1 MSQSS
6 SSAHGVLLVLIAA
19 MLWGTTGTAQSFAPA
34 GMSPLWVGA
43 LRLVMAGL
51 FFVLLGRLL
60 RTDSSHRPAP
70 MDWPRMLLCALCML
84 TYNMAFFVGL
94 KLTGIGLG
102 TAVALGSS
110 PVWAGLLQA
119 VIQRRLPGAVW
130 WLGTAIGVVGGFVMT
145 QGKGGDMS
153 GSLPGLLLCL
163 LAGLAY
169 GAYAVISQPLV
180 LKSGVTRVNAWVF
193 LTAALLSL
201 PIAAWLGGVPDASAR
216 SWAVVVYLGVVATG
230 LSYLCFSTGL
240 RTVSAATSVALSK
253 FEPITAFVLSIVV
266 VGEQPGWLAFV
277 GLGMVLLGLWLV
289 VRGEMRDSRKAAAA

>member
-84 TYNMAFFVGL
+84 TYNMAFFAGL

-119 VIQRRLPGAVW
+119 QAVNFPLVW
-130 WLGTAIGVVGGFVMT
+130 W
-145 QGKGGDMS
+145 
-153 GSLPGLLLCL
+153 
-163 LAGLAY
+163 
-169 GAYAVISQPLV
+169 
-180 LKSGVTRVNAWVF
+180 
-193 LTAALLSL
+193 AAL
-201 PIAAWLGGVPDASAR
+201 
-216 SWAVVVYLGVVATG
+216 
-230 LSYLCFSTGL
+230 
-240 RTVSAATSVALSK
+240 
-253 FEPITAFVLSIVV
+253 
-266 VGEQPGWLAFV
+266 
-277 GLGMVLLGLWLV
+277 
-289 VRGEMRDSRKAAAA
+289 

>member
-6 SSAHGVLLVLIAA
+6 SSAHGVVLVLISA

-84 TYNMAFFVGL
+84 TYNMAFFAGL

-145 QGKGGDMS
+145 QGKSGDMS
-153 GSLPGLLLCL
+153 GSLLGLLLCL

-289 VRGEMRDSRKAAAA
+289 VRGEMRDSRKAAAT